1 MAKRSVASPYPNAT
15 MTNLPDPSSSAV
27 DDKRLHQFVSSVTD
41 YAIYMLSPGGIV
53 SSWNAGAQRFK
64 GYNGDEIIGSHFSA
78 FYTHEDRTALLP
90 QRALQTAADTGRF
103 EDEGW
108 RVRKDNTR
116 FWAHVVIDAVRDTD
130 GTLIGFAKITR
141 DITDRKR
148 AAEALHASEERFRLL
163 VQGVTDYAIYML
175 SPEGKISNWN
185 AGARRIKGF
194 EQDEV
199 INTHFSRFY
208 IEEDIERGLPM
219 TALATAAA
227 EGRFENEGW
236 RLRKDGSR
244 FWAHVVID
252 PIRNSF
258 GELIGYAKVTRDIT
272 ERRLAAQALDKTKE
286 ALFHSQKLEA
296 LGKLTGGVAHDF
308 NNLLSVMSNGLA
320 VLRYRSRDTADL
332 RIIESMEREVARGA
346 NLTRQF
352 LTFARQQ
359 PLQQESHN
367 LNQVINSFEAVLR
380 RAVRSSLAFE
390 WHLAGNLPNVFV
402 DAAQVEATILNL
414 VVNAHDATPDR
425 GTITLR
431 TDAVTLAQGEVG
443 TLSAGRYVRVSIA
456 DSGTGMSADIAA
468 RAIEPFFTTKP
479 VGKGTGL
486 GLSQAY
492 GLMQQ
497 SGGDLKIESAPDAG
511 TTVHLYFPALDDGTT
526 GDAAV
531 EQREKVLVVDDQE
544 DVLNMAIALFQMLGY
559 DVVSANSAPEAI
571 AILNQNDDIDILF
584 TDVVMPGMNG
594 IELGQHACKIRPTIK
609 VILASGYAEP
619 ALTAENAKIDE
630 FPLITKPYTL
640 AQLVRQLR

>member
-1 MAKRSVASPYPNAT
+1 

>member
-1 MAKRSVASPYPNAT
+1 
-15 MTNLPDPSSSAV
+15 
-27 DDKRLHQFVSSVTD
+27 
-41 YAIYMLSPGGIV
+41 
-53 SSWNAGAQRFK
+53 
-64 GYNGDEIIGSHFSA
+64 
-78 FYTHEDRTALLP
+78 
-90 QRALQTAADTGRF
+90 
-103 EDEGW
+103 
-108 RVRKDNTR
+108 
-116 FWAHVVIDAVRDTD
+116 
-130 GTLIGFAKITR
+130 
-141 DITDRKR
+141 
-148 AAEALHASEERFRLL
+148 
-163 VQGVTDYAIYML
+163 
-175 SPEGKISNWN
+175 
-185 AGARRIKGF
+185 
-194 EQDEV
+194 
-199 INTHFSRFY
+199 
-208 IEEDIERGLPM
+208 
-219 TALATAAA
+219 
-227 EGRFENEGW
+227 
-236 RLRKDGSR
+236 
-244 FWAHVVID
+244 
-252 PIRNSF
+252 
-258 GELIGYAKVTRDIT
+258 
-272 ERRLAAQALDKTKE
+272 
-286 ALFHSQKLEA
+286 
-296 LGKLTGGVAHDF
+296 
-308 NNLLSVMSNGLA
+308 MSNGLA